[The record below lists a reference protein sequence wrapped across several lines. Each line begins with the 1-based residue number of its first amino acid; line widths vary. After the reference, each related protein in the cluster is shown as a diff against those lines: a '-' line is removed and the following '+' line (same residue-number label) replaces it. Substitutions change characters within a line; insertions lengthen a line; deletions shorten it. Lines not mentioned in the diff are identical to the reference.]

1 MTCCEPVTV
10 GDHQAQLIAAVGLVY
25 EAGDI
30 GAAAAV
36 DATYLAVVQHSAE
49 IRQALAD
56 LLSPPLTHH
65 PKGPSP
71 MSLDPSSILKALL
84 WLALFGGVTLLA
96 MGAVSRVGRTA
107 AGKI

>member
-1 MTCCEPVTV
+1 MMTCCPPVTV
-10 GDHQAQLIAAVGLVY
+10 GDHQAELIAAARLEY

-56 LLSPPLTHH
+56 LHQSTTPN
-65 PKGPSP
+65 PKGPA
-71 MSLDPSSILKALL
+71 MSLDPSSLLKAFL

-96 MGAVSRVGRTA
+96 MGAVGRVGRTA
-107 AGKI
+107 AGKL